1 MLEVNSGKR
10 ALVSLL
16 SQRFKSKRRSSQIN
30 NKLQWSVIEAVVG
43 IYKMLLE
50 PREED
55 TYLELGTHG
64 GVPKGVMPKLRP
76 EE

>member
-1 MLEVNSGKR
+1 MLAVNSGKR

-16 SQRFKSKRRSSQIN
+16 SQSFKSKRRSSQIN
-30 NKLQWSVIEAVVG
+30 NKLQCSVTETMVR
-43 IYKMLLE
+43 IYTTFLE

-55 TYLELGTHG
+55 PYLELGTYG